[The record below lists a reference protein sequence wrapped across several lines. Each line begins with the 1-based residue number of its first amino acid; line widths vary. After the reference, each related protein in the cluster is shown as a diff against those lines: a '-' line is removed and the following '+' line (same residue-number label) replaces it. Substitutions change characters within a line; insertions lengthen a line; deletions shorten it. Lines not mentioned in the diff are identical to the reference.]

1 MPCAL
6 RRASLWR
13 CRRGNVAIMVGLTAI
28 PLIAMIGGATD
39 LAQVWLVKSRLQVGL
54 DAGVL
59 VAAKIIGTTPA
70 GTTPNTTDAINL
82 FWSNFDTIHKPDG
95 SWGGFM
101 GATASKPIIKTNA
114 DGSVQMTSSAT
125 VRPSFLGVINIG
137 TVTVNGQSTART
149 AAYGLELALVLD
161 NTGSMAG
168 SSISGLI
175 TASQQLLD
183 IVYGPSNDT
192 QPHLWVSVVPFA
204 VTVNIKNTRT
214 GWLVPGSL
222 NPTDYSPSTWMGC
235 VMARTANTGATDGDD
250 FNDIAPSAGH
260 YFKPFLYPDT
270 YHQYPSTAGLQ
281 YTDSKGKKQTWWYPG
296 DNDWVPATWTKT
308 GNEPDAGNTSV
319 GPNLGCPSL
328 PILPE
333 TASKTT
339 VLATINKMVPVYRGG
354 TIISLG
360 LQAGWWTISQ
370 NWRGYWG
377 DPNMPLNN
385 NTPYM
390 KKVIVLMTDGN
401 NEWYDWNCGVPGQTP
416 PATGC
421 PWTTTPPTGIAQW
434 SADGDAD
441 FTAYGRLKSNTRGL
455 PTNNATTT
463 LNNLMSTMC
472 TTIKNQGIIIY
483 TILFNN
489 TNSAT
494 VSLFQSCASSPSNY
508 FNSPNT
514 AALQTAFRQIGS
526 DLSTLRISQ

>member
-296 DNDWVPATWTKT
+296 DNDWVPAT
-308 GNEPDAGNTSV
+308 S
-319 GPNLGCPSL
+319 
-328 PILPE
+328 
-333 TASKTT
+333 
-339 VLATINKMVPVYRGG
+339 R
-354 TIISLG
+354 
-360 LQAGWWTISQ
+360 
-370 NWRGYWG
+370 
-377 DPNMPLNN
+377 
-385 NTPYM
+385 
-390 KKVIVLMTDGN
+390 
-401 NEWYDWNCGVPGQTP
+401 
-416 PATGC
+416 PA
-421 PWTTTPPTGIAQW
+421 A
-434 SADGDAD
+434 
-441 FTAYGRLKSNTRGL
+441 K
-455 PTNNATTT
+455 
-463 LNNLMSTMC
+463 
-472 TTIKNQGIIIY
+472 
-483 TILFNN
+483 
-489 TNSAT
+489 
-494 VSLFQSCASSPSNY
+494 
-508 FNSPNT
+508 
-514 AALQTAFRQIGS
+514 
-526 DLSTLRISQ
+526 